1 MNSITRRLAVAVS
14 VFCMLSASGV
24 ARAQMQTKSQ
34 IKCITSSNDSVSK
47 LAKSQLGLQRKC
59 LKAAA
64 YGTLPMGQ
72 DMADCVA
79 ADADGKVAAQVSKA
93 ATKDA
98 KACPS
103 GLADFA
109 YTSSA
114 TATTAGINAANGA
127 YEDVAAF
134 GDSGAILSADAA
146 PDGAKCQDA
155 IAKAASR
162 LLLATL
168 AEFRACKKAG
178 LSDGS
183 ITSTVQLGNQC
194 FDAVSD
200 DLSGKIAAARLKL
213 ADTYTAKCA
222 EVVQSTVIPGVCAGA
237 SDVAAC
243 IAGIAKCRTCQAF
256 NAADNLVRGCD
267 QFDDG
272 VINDSCE
279 TSTVCDDDDGDT
291 YGENCAAGEDCNDIN
306 PNVNPGEVEVCNGVD
321 DDCND
326 FVDDSPS
333 GTGGSCGT
341 NSVPPCMLGTTQ
353 CVNGVLECVGNVEP
367 TAETCN
373 DIDDDCNGAI
383 DDSPSGT
390 GGTCGASGVAPCML
404 GTTQC
409 VDGALDCVGDVGPVD
424 ETCNDIDDDCNG
436 TTDDSPLDA
445 GGTCGTSS
453 VAPCMLGTTQCV
465 DGGLDCVGEV
475 EPTAEVCNG
484 IDDDCNG
491 DVDDSAPCDMGLTCQ
506 GGMCLP

>member
-1 MNSITRRLAVAVS
+1 MSSITTRLAVAVS
-14 VFCMLSASGV
+14 VFCILPASGV
-24 ARAQMQTKSQ
+24 ARAQMQTNSQ

-79 ADADGKVAAQVSKA
+79 ADTDGKVAAQVTKA
-93 ATKDA
+93 AGKDA
-98 KACPS
+98 KVCPS

-114 TATTAGINAANGA
+114 TATTAGINAANEA
-127 YEDVAAF
+127 YEDIAAF
-134 GDSGAILSADAA
+134 SVSGSVLSVDTA
-146 PDGAKCQDA
+146 PSGAKCQDA
-155 IAKAASR
+155 IAKASGK

-194 FDAVSD
+194 FDAVSA
-200 DLSGKIAAARLKL
+200 DLSGKIGAARSKL

-222 EVVQSTVIPGVCAGA
+222 DVVQATVIPGDCAGA
-237 SDVAAC
+237 ADIAAC
-243 IAGIAKCRTCQAF
+243 IASIAKCRTCQAF

-267 QFDDG
+267 EFDDG
-272 VINDSCE
+272 AINGSCE

-291 YGENCAAGEDCNDIN
+291 YGENCAAGEDCNDVN
-306 PNVNPGEVEVCNGVD
+306 PNVNPGADEICNGVD

-341 NSVPPCMLGTTQ
+341 SSVPPCMLGTTQ
-353 CVNGVLECVGNVEP
+353 CVNAELECVGNVEP

-373 DIDDDCNGAI
+373 GIDDNCNGAA

-390 GGTCGASGVAPCML
+390 GGS
-404 GTTQC
+404 
-409 VDGALDCVGDVGPVD
+409 
-424 ETCNDIDDDCNG
+424 
-436 TTDDSPLDA
+436 
-445 GGTCGTSS
+445 CGTSS
-453 VAPCMLGTTQCV
+453 VLPCMLGTTQCV

-475 EPTAEVCNG
+475 EPAAETCNG

-491 DVDDSAPCDMGLTCQ
+491 TADDSAPCDMGLTCQ